1 MSIGQN
7 TLLHYSSTPLPDI
20 PVSWFPPGSCY
31 TFPLT
36 RGGSVP
42 TFYAFSGVETAGE
55 Q

>member
-1 MSIGQN
+1 MDWQEYI
-7 TLLHYSSTPLPDI
+7 TPLLQYSTLRFARSEVI
-20 PVSWFPPGSCY
+20 H

>member
-1 MSIGQN
+1 MEYWARI
-7 TLLHYSSTPLPDI
+7 HYSSTPLLQSLTGRPEVI
-20 PVSWFPPGSCY
+20 HS
-31 TFPLT
+31 FPLT